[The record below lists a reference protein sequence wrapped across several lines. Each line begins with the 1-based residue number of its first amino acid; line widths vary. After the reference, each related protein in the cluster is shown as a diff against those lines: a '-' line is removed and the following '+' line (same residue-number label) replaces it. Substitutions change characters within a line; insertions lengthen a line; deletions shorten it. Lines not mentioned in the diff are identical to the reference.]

1 MMKALTLKEAEQL
14 KKILHPRNESNQYLA
29 EVRKLYFHGFVV
41 GMPEN
46 ILWSSFKSM
55 LKDLGITD

>member
-1 MMKALTLKEAEQL
+1 MKALTLEEAEQL

-29 EVRKLYFHGFVV
+29 EVRRLYFHGFVV

-46 ILWSSFKSM
+46 ILWKSFKEM
-55 LKDLGITD
+55 VKDFGVVE